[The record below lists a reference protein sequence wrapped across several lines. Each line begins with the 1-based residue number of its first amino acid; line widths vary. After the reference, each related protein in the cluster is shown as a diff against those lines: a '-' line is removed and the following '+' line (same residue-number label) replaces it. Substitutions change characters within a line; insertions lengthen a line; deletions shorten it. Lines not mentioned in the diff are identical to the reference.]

1 MLPWIL
7 GALALSALVAA
18 VYAVATAGPKARA
31 REMRRKRFHLPES
44 AERIGLAP
52 ERATEAVRGVVETP
66 APAQQRRPRRPDAEG
81 RPGPVETH
89 DPRPAAG
96 SMGRLVETPD
106 GEASLTTPPFQLRE
120 AIFSNKSGRYVAA
133 IYRRVPPWVMVCP
146 KVRLDSLLIPTPPD
160 GRDAEDWRTW
170 RQRVRVR
177 SIDLVLCDRR
187 TWRPM
192 LAIII
197 DHSAPDT
204 HALGGGRD
212 RIVDE
217 VLGAVGL
224 PFIRGTGRFVDDW
237 PRIRPYVEQAI
248 LPAAEDA
255 PEAADE
261 ARRARPGGAVAL
273 LRMDEQK
280 GWLLE

>member
-31 REMRRKRFHLPES
+31 RELRRKRFHVPES

-52 ERATEAVRGVVETP
+52 ERAAEAVKGVVETP
-66 APAQQRRPRRPDAEG
+66 APTRPPKRPTAED
-81 RPGPVETH
+81 RPSLVGAH
-89 DPRPAAG
+89 DPLPAAG

-106 GEASLTTPPFQLRE
+106 GEAILTTPPFQLRE
-120 AIFSNKSGRYVAA
+120 AIFSSKSGRYVAA
-133 IYRRVPPWVMVCP
+133 IYRRVPPWVIVCP
-146 KVRLDSLLIPTPPD
+146 KVRLDSLLTPTPPD

-197 DHSAPDT
+197 DHGAPDT

-261 ARRARPGGAVAL
+261 ARRAGPGGAVAL
-273 LRMDEQK
+273 LRMDDQK